1 MERLKEEARWKTEQA
16 AQLKEFE
23 AASALKRIEVK
34 KKLQEVR
41 KVSAHRH
48 SKVQPYLT
56 LIVYHTFYSAT
67 CTELTSAFD
76 QQPRPAAGHH
86 YAMCG

>member
-1 MERLKEEARWKTEQA
+1 MERLKEEVRWKTEQA

-41 KVSAHRH
+41 KVSARRHCKCLSIPQHLLIIPFFCHIHRAYEH
-48 SKVQPYLT
+48 
-56 LIVYHTFYSAT
+56 I
-67 CTELTSAFD
+67 
-76 QQPRPAAGHH
+76 
-86 YAMCG
+86 

>member
-41 KVSAHRH
+41 KVSEHRH
-48 SKVQPYLT
+48 NKCLSILHLL
-56 LIVYHTFYSAT
+56 LIIPFFCHMHRAY
-67 CTELTSAFD
+67 E
-76 QQPRPAAGHH
+76 RI
-86 YAMCG
+86 